1 MNLYIDK
8 LNLIS
13 LIDSRE
19 NKLYTDVLKLLKK
32 QLDIF
37 FNFSK
42 EELKTDEKLMHWF
55 MTFSDGVGEETINSF
70 GNSFPDRPLKSN
82 SHNDFDAKE
91 TSSIYLMDDEKS
103 HVFKDSGSVLTGGV
117 GEEIEIITRVFLR
130 HDDYKF
136 EKKFRIGG
144 DEFGKWTDLNKFSLP
159 MTEII
164 IVDPFI
170 LSNKNTDTDT
180 MDINLIEFLKVLAI
194 ESNVK
199 INLILVTHPD
209 KMDWDYATLKTKV
222 NHALKSVTGKKTNIT
237 LIRTKTE
244 HDRSI
249 LTNYC
254 RIYSGD
260 TFNFWN
266 SSGKKI
272 SKGREI
278 AYSSLADIEN
288 EKMAEG
294 FIADIQKT
302 IIFLNKNN
310 PDFIEGDKESRFLVF

>member
-13 LIDSRE
+13 LIDSRDNE
-19 NKLYTDVLKLLKK
+19 LYTDVLKLLKK

-42 EELKTDEKLMHWF
+42 EELRTDEKLMRWF
-55 MTFSDGVGEETINSF
+55 MSFSDGVGAENTTSF
-70 GNSFPDRPLKSN
+70 GGVFPDRPLKSN
-82 SHNDFDAKE
+82 SHNDFDAKQ
-91 TSSIYLMDDEKS
+91 TSSIYLMDDEKG
-103 HVFKDSGSVLTGGV
+103 HVFKDSGSVLIGGI
-117 GEEIEIITRVFLR
+117 GEEIEIIKRVFLR
-130 HDDYKF
+130 HSDYKF

-144 DEFGKWTDLNKFSLP
+144 DEFGKWTDLNSFSLP
-159 MTEII
+159 MSEII
-164 IVDPFI
+164 IVDPYI
-170 LSNKNTDTDT
+170 LSSNNIIDTNF
-180 MDINLIEFLKVLAI
+180 IKFIKVLAI

-209 KMDWDYATLKTKV
+209 RMDLDYSELKSKV
-222 NHALKSVTGKKTNIT
+222 NSALKSVTGKKTNIT
-237 LIRTKTE
+237 LIRTKRE

-266 SSGKKI
+266 SSGDKI

-278 AYSSLADIEN
+278 AYSSLADTEN

-302 IIFLNKNN
+302 IDFLKKKN